1 MPKMVGTLWLLDIAI
16 ASACALLL
24 TGILAVHLKSWKDM
38 RGRILLGA
46 STFVFPL
53 MLANIAA
60 AYFYYQLAGN
70 FGAEVA
76 LPILVIQILQ
86 VLGYSIFF
94 VVSWKY

>member
-1 MPKMVGTLWLLDIAI
+1 MVGTLWLLDIAI
-16 ASACALLL
+16 ASISALLL
-24 TGILAVHLKSWKDM
+24 MGILAVHLKGWKDL

-46 STFVFPL
+46 SAFVFPL
-53 MLANIAA
+53 MIANIAA
-60 AYFYYQLAGN
+60 AYFSYSWAQS

-76 LPILVIQILQ
+76 FPVLVIETLQ